1 MGKVMGTDEGQ
12 GSVWTLALRKAAE
25 MVRAQGDSSGCS
37 DRCIYRREA
46 TRQEL
51 ARAADLPCLAGA
63 FPSFLWQV
71 WRNLSVSS
79 KPVLSE
85 FSCDLM
91 QSKPV
96 LSELSCDLTQ
106 SKPVLSELSCD
117 LTQRTVI
124 SADYSPAGVRAGRGY
139 ILLSPLLPLILSP

>member
-37 DRCIYRREA
+37 NRCIYRREA

-85 FSCDLM
+85 FSCDL
-91 QSKPV
+91 
-96 LSELSCDLTQ
+96 TQ

>member
-37 DRCIYRREA
+37 DRRIYRREA

-85 FSCDLM
+85 F
-91 QSKPV
+91 
-96 LSELSCDLTQ
+96 SCDLTQ